1 MDENL
6 GIKHTY
12 KQDFLSDEKGLVKQM
27 DKKTDFLRKQYET
40 YSEEELRE
48 ITVDNGYTEVA
59 EQVAKEL
66 SMGEREVYKKAQEQE
81 IYIGQKKLRIN
92 TARKEN
98 PLYDDIHQIAGD
110 LRFIKNLIIIGLVC
124 AFVLGV
130 VGAISVL

>member
-1 MDENL
+1 
-6 GIKHTY
+6 
-12 KQDFLSDEKGLVKQM
+12 M
-27 DKKTDFLRKQYET
+27 DKKTESLRKQYEM
-40 YSEEELRE
+40 YSEEELRR

-66 SMGEREVYKKAQEQE
+66 LSGEREVLKKMQEE
-81 IYIGQKKLRIN
+81 EAYREQKALRISA
-92 TARKEN
+92 AREDN

-130 VGAISVL
+130 VGVINIL